1 MFSAE
6 FLQMLLFVAFQYC
19 TFCQIFTFYAQ
30 LMYVEKNMNN
40 EYANNVIWRGHQN
53 SRNSLKI
60 CYYFHLYDLCM

>member
-40 EYANNVIWRGHQN
+40 EYANNVIWRGPQLHKQ
-53 SRNSLKI
+53 
-60 CYYFHLYDLCM
+60 LCHSF